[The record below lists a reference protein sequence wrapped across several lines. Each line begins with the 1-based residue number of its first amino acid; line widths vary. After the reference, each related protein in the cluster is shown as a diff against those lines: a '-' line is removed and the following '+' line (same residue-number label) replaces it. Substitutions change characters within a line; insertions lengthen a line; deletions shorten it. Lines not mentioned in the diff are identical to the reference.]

1 MPDSPSNQDLPG
13 EPVDAP
19 DPELP
24 TEATAH
30 LAATGWGREGQGS
43 WAQSNFTP
51 PAPPALTP
59 PALPH
64 PPLPGSRSPHALQ
77 AGEQVSQLL
86 NLKLLPLY
94 SSSQALPSGQ
104 WKKPHQK
111 NISLLIWVPTA
122 FVNRI
127 PVPQACSLSP
137 PPHTLTATS
146 GSLPGSV
153 GPGLG
158 SEASGSFLS
167 LS

>member
-1 MPDSPSNQDLPG
+1 MPDSPSHQDLPG

-24 TEATAH
+24 TDATAH

-43 WAQSNFTP
+43 WPQRGFPLPLPLPLP
-51 PAPPALTP
+51 PPPALTP
-59 PALPH
+59 PSS
-64 PPLPGSRSPHALQ
+64 PPGAAAHM
-77 AGEQVSQLL
+77 LL
-86 NLKLLPLY
+86 NLKLFPLY
-94 SSSQALPSGQ
+94 AASQAFPSGQ
-104 WKKPHQK
+104 GKKPHQK
-111 NISLLIWVPTA
+111 NICLLIWVPTA
-122 FVNRI
+122 FLNRI
-127 PVPQACSLSP
+127 PMPQACSLSL

-158 SEASGSFLS
+158 SEASGSLLS